1 MTDIGEI
8 KAALAAATPGPWFTD
23 WDLHGNDI
31 AVIQE
36 TGTSGF
42 TLGSIA
48 EDVPT
53 KADAI
58 LIASAPSWLGELI
71 ERCERAEEA
80 LRPFAALFVHDTWH
94 DTTRINGVT
103 VGNVRAAR
111 AALGDQ

>member
-8 KAALAAATPGPWFTD
+8 KAALAEARGFSAF
-23 WDLHGNDI
+23 
-31 AVIQE
+31 AVKVW
-36 TGTSGF
+36 TRTY
-42 TLGSIA
+42 
-48 EDVPT
+48 
-53 KADAI
+53 AD
-58 LIASAPSWLGELI
+58 ELI